1 MISDVYAGVRKE
13 IHEALKPLVH
23 PTDNYHKVHYR
34 RIARTLEIITDQKP
48 KGKLLELGTGSIVP
62 LALKRLNPELEV
74 HVTDFRLDL
83 PSVDDICLELCGDS
97 ITVPGYRVNL
107 EETPL
112 PVPDETFDYVL
123 CSEVIEHMEVDPM
136 FMLSEVNRVLK
147 PNGMLILS
155 TPNIASSRNI
165 TKMLNGL
172 DPYFYMQY
180 RHTPALYRHNYE
192 YTVYS
197 LTKVVTSAG
206 FNGSVWTEDTFEDP
220 IMRDVDKLKAI
231 GYTFNHIGD
240 NIFVVARKISSVVD
254 RHPAV
259 IYAD

>member
-1 MISDVYAGVRKE
+1 MISDVYSGVPKE
-13 IHEALKPLVH
+13 IRKVIDPLVSEG
-23 PTDNYHKVHYR
+23 DDYHKVHYR
-34 RIARTLEIITDQKP
+34 RMARTLKVILDQNP
-48 KGKLLELGTGSIVP
+48 KGKLLELGTSGLVP
-62 LALKRLNPELEV
+62 LALKKLTPELEV
-74 HVTDFRLDL
+74 HVTDFDLSL
-83 PSVDDICLELCGDS
+83 PSSGEHTVSLCGQS
-97 ITVPGYRVNL
+97 TTLPCYRLNL
-107 EETPL
+107 EEEYI
-112 PVPDETFDYVL
+112 PVADETFDYVL
-123 CSEVIEHMEVDPM
+123 CSEVVEHMEVDPM

-180 RHTPALYRHNYE
+180 RHTPSLYRHNYE

-197 LTKVVTSAG
+197 ITSVVTSAG
-206 FNGSVWTEDTFEDP
+206 FNGSIWTEDTFEDP
-220 IMRDVDKLKAI
+220 IMRDIDKLKEI
-231 GYTFNHIGD
+231 GYTFKHIGD
-240 NIFVVARKISSVVD
+240 NIFVVARKIGPVVD